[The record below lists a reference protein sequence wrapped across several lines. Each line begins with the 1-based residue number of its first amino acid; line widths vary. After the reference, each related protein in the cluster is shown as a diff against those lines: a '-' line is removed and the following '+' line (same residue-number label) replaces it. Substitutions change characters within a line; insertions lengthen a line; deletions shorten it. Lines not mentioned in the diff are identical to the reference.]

1 MMRPLFPLMP
11 PVLLIAA
18 APALPGAQGQVMA
31 AMAASAAGWNAG
43 DLDRFMAV
51 YADDATYVTKDG
63 VLRGKPAI
71 ADRYRPSFT
80 GNGNARG
87 RLSFEPVAF
96 RTVGPAQQLL
106 IARWRL
112 NGGAKEESGMTTLL
126 WERRPAG
133 WRIVA
138 DHSS

>member
-1 MMRPLFPLMP
+1 MRLLPLAA
-11 PVLLIAA
+11 LIAA
-18 APALPGAQGQVMA
+18 APVLSGPQAQVMA
-31 AMAASAAGWNAG
+31 AMTASAAGWNAG
-43 DLDRFMAV
+43 DLDRFVAV
-51 YADDATYVTKDG
+51 YAEDATFVVKEG
-63 VLRGKPAI
+63 VLRGRAAI
-71 ADRYRPSFT
+71 ADHYRPSFAST
-80 GNGNARG
+80 GNTRG

-96 RTVGPAQQLL
+96 RTIGPAQQLL

-112 NGGAKEESGMTTLL
+112 TGGAKEESGMTTLL

>member
-1 MMRPLFPLMP
+1 MNI
-11 PVLLIAA
+11 LLPIIVIAA
-18 APALPGAQGQVMA
+18 VAPALSPPQAQVMA
-31 AMAASAAGWNAG
+31 AMEASAAGWNAG

-63 VLRGKPAI
+63 VLRGKAAI
-71 ADRYRPSFT
+71 AARYRPSFVDGANT
-80 GNGNARG
+80 RG
-87 RLSFEPVAF
+87 KLSFEPVAF
-96 RTVGPAQQLL
+96 RIAGPAEQLL

-112 NGGAKEESGMTTLL
+112 TGVPTDQSGMTTLL

>member
-1 MMRPLFPLMP
+1 MRGLIALA
-11 PVLLIAA
+11 LIAA
-18 APALPGAQGQVMA
+18 APAPIADLPGAQGQVMA

-43 DLDRFMAV
+43 DLARFMAV
-51 YADDATYVTKDG
+51 YADDATFVTKDG
-63 VLRGKPAI
+63 VLRGKAAI
-71 ADRYRPSFT
+71 TDHYRATYGADTPS
-80 GNGNARG
+80 RG

-96 RTVGPAQQLL
+96 RSLGPAELLL

-112 NGGAKEESGMTTLL
+112 TGGAKEESGMTTLL

-133 WRIVA
+133 WRIAA

>member
-1 MMRPLFPLMP
+1 MYRLISPLAASA
-11 PVLLIAA
+11 LIAA
-18 APALPGAQGQVMA
+18 APGLAPAQTEVVAALQ
-31 AMAASAAGWNAG
+31 ASADGWNGG

-51 YADDATYVTKDG
+51 YAEDASYVTKDG
-63 VLRGKPAI
+63 VLRGKAEI
-71 ADRYRPSFT
+71 AARYRPSFT
-80 GNGNARG
+80 STGNTRG
-87 RLSFEPVAF
+87 RLSFEPIAL
-96 RTVGPAQQLL
+96 RTLGPAQQLL

-112 NGGAKEESGMTTLL
+112 TGAAASETGMTTLV

>member
-1 MMRPLFPLMP
+1 MRLLPL
-11 PVLLIAA
+11 VALIAA
-18 APALPGAQGQVMA
+18 APAPSGPQAQVMA

-43 DLDRFMAV
+43 DLDRFVAV
-51 YADDATYVTKDG
+51 YADDATFLTKDG
-63 VLRGKPAI
+63 VLRGKAAI
-71 ADRYRPSFT
+71 ADRYRPSFAGG
-80 GNGNARG
+80 GNTRG

-96 RTVGPAQQLL
+96 RSLGPAQLLL

-112 NGGAKEESGMTTLL
+112 TGAAKAESGMTTLL

-133 WRIVA
+133 WRIAA

>member
-1 MMRPLFPLMP
+1 MRWLTGMT
-11 PVLLIAA
+11 LIAA
-18 APALPGAQGQVMA
+18 APALAPVQSQLMT
-31 AMAASAAGWNAG
+31 AMEASAAGWNAG

-63 VLRGKPAI
+63 VLRGKAAI
-71 ADRYRPSFT
+71 TAHYRASFADG
-80 GNGNARG
+80 GNLRG
-87 RLSFEPVAF
+87 QLSFEPVAF
-96 RTVGPAQQLL
+96 RTLGPAQQLM

-112 NGGAKEESGMTTLL
+112 TGGAAGMTTLV